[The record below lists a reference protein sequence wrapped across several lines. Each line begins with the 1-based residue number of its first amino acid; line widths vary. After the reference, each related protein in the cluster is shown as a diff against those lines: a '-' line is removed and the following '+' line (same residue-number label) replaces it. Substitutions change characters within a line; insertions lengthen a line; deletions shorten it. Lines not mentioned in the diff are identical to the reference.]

1 DATFYILLA
10 CLILVNKFL
19 IFSFS
24 CLQRIP
30 SSPRQQILVYSLFLK
45 GQISLFIRFIMGTA
59 GRVVIFC
66 LAASASLILLYL
78 SF

>member
-1 DATFYILLA
+1 MRLSDATFYILLA

-24 CLQRIP
+24 CLRRIP

-45 GQISLFIRFIMGTA
+45 GKISLFIRFIMGTA
-59 GRVVIFC
+59 GRVVTS
-66 LAASASLILLYL
+66 AA
-78 SF
+78 

>member
-1 DATFYILLA
+1 NVLYLTRLFDSCQQVFDIY
-10 CLILVNKFL
+10 
-19 IFSFS
+19 FS
-24 CLQRIP
+24 CLRRIP

-45 GQISLFIRFIMGTA
+45 GQVSLFIRFIIDTA

-66 LAASASLILLYL
+66 LAASASFILLYL

>member
-1 DATFYILLA
+1 M
-10 CLILVNKFL
+10 
-19 IFSFS
+19 IFSFP
-24 CLQRIP
+24 CLRQIP

-45 GQISLFIRFIMGTA
+45 GQISLFIRFIIDTA

-66 LAASASLILLYL
+66 LAASASFILLYL

>member
-1 DATFYILLA
+1 YFLFASARLA
-10 CLILVNKFL
+10 CLT
-19 IFSFS
+19 
-24 CLQRIP
+24 
-30 SSPRQQILVYSLFLK
+30 RQQILVYSLFLR

-66 LAASASLILLYL
+66 LAASASFVLLYL